1 MIPRQKQKK
10 MNNQLNKV
18 LIDSYMESKAGFPYI
33 NKEDVTF
40 VDVKKIMPYGKEV
53 AVFNGFENNSTVS
66 FFLCDFSPGI
76 GPKKHRHPYE
86 ETFIVLE
93 GEMEAKVDGKTY
105 IVKEGNIMVVPAGKW
120 HEFTNKTD
128 KKIKTVNIHPVAVM
142 DTEWYDD
149 QSV

>member
-1 MIPRQKQKK
+1 

-18 LIDSYMESKAGFPYI
+18 LTNTNMETKTGFPFKN
-33 NKEDVTF
+33 NKDVTF
-40 VDVKKIMPYGKEV
+40 VEIKNIMPYGKEL
-53 AVFNGFENNSTVS
+53 AVFNGFENNANVS

-93 GEMEAKVDGKTY
+93 GEMEAIVEGKTY
-105 IVKEGNIMVVPAGKW
+105 TVKEGNIMVVPAGKW

-142 DTEWYDD
+142 DTEWYSE
-149 QSV
+149 QSA